1 MMNEE
6 LRDVADHEV
15 EIREHDGTKI
25 LSGKGVAYG
34 VWSLDLGGFKERI
47 RYGSATETLEKGDI
61 RILFNHDSKAVLGRK
76 SAGTARFTEEKR
88 GIIYEAD
95 LPDTADG
102 RDVKE
107 LVARKDITGNSF
119 RMMVPADGEEW
130 KREGDL
136 IKRTITKMEL
146 TEMGPQTFPAYP
158 QTNVS
163 LRTAIL
169 ERGIEA
175 LGIPAG
181 EAKDLIEAYRMEFDL
196 T

>member
-1 MMNEE
+1 MNEE

-25 LSGKGVAYG
+25 LSGKGVPYG
-34 VWSLDLGGFKERI
+34 VWSLDLGGFQERI
-47 RYGSATETLEKGDI
+47 RHGAATETLKKDDI
-61 RILFNHDSKAVLGRK
+61 RVLFNHDSSALLGRK

-88 GIIYEAD
+88 GIIYEVD

-102 RDVKE
+102 RDVRE

-119 RMMVPADGEEW
+119 TMMVPADGEEW

-136 IKRTITKMEL
+136 IKRTITSLALKEI
-146 TEMGPQTFPAYP
+146 GPVTFPAYP
-158 QTNVS
+158 QTSVS

-181 EAKDLIEAYRMEFDL
+181 EAKDLIELYRMEFDL